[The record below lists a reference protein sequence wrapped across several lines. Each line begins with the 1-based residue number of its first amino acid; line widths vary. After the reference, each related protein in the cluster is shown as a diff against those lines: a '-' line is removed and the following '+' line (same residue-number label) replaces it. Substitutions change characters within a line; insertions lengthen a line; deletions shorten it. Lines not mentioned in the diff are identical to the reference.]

1 MPSRFVLGLV
11 LLCSAASPAAAGG
24 MREQVHA
31 DSFGNLIVISP
42 SGVKRIIVGQG
53 DLAPELQ
60 DYTGGSDELYADGE
74 RASAGEDG
82 SYDSRYS
89 RPCPAIFVKGRSYM
103 YGFDEGVIPLF
114 GDRCL

>member
-1 MPSRFVLGLV
+1 MRLKFALAFG
-11 LLCSAASPAAAGG
+11 LLCSAGAPVEAGG
-24 MREQVHA
+24 TREQVHA

-60 DYTGGSDELYADGE
+60 DYTGGSDEVYSDGE
-74 RASAGEDG
+74 RASADEDR
-82 SYDSRYS
+82 SYDSRYG

-103 YGFDEGVIPLF
+103 YGFDEGTIPLF